1 MLKTAVKFGVISGAI
16 IIAAIIVPFWWQS
29 VDAILADPEGFKA
42 SMRRG
47 EVVGYLSMLVAMSL
61 VFFAMREH
69 RNRLGGSLGFL
80 QGMKVGVLVTLVS
93 ATLFG
98 VATGIMYAA
107 MGVEHTDAFMR
118 LYMEHAAGADPV
130 AQARALADYE
140 ANRDLWLNHWF
151 QGFVMF
157 ATVVPIGVLV
167 SLPSAWWHSRR

>member
-1 MLKTAVKFGVISGAI
+1 MFKTAIKFGAIAGTI

-69 RNRLGGSLGFL
+69 RNRQGGSLRFL
-80 QGMKVGVLVTLVS
+80 QGLKLGVLVTLIA

-98 VATGIMYAA
+98 LATGILYAS
-107 MGVEHTDAFMR
+107 MGVEQTDAFMR
-118 LYMEHAAGADPV
+118 LYMEHAAGPDAA
-130 AQARALADYE
+130 AQAKALADYE